1 MKPKNFRLKRLGPIA
16 LGSCL
21 VFLLWSGAN
30 SFAQQKNKQSRLN
43 RKAPIHITSDK
54 MEVNTRKNLIVFI
67 GDVKA
72 NQGKMHIK
80 ANRLEVYTLKA
91 KRPGSKR
98 RPTSKDDAGE
108 VDRIVA
114 IGNVMMDQAKRRFA
128 TAARLEYRDST
139 GIAVLTGSPR
149 VWEGK
154 NQLVGAKIELNLKED
169 KTIVHG
175 SPRRRVSVTL
185 FPSSET
191 PRRKKSN

>member
-1 MKPKNFRLKRLGPIA
+1 MKPKNYRLKRFGLIGFG
-16 LGSCL
+16 LCL
-21 VFLLWSGAN
+21 VFSLWTGSY
-30 SFAQQKNKQSRLN
+30 SFAQPKNKQSRLN
-43 RKAPIHITSDK
+43 RKAPIHITSNK
-54 MEVNTRKNLIVFI
+54 MEVNSRKNLIVFI

-72 NQGKMHIK
+72 NQGNMRIK
-80 ANRLEVYTLKA
+80 ADRLEVYTLEA

-98 RPTSKDDAGE
+98 RPAPKDRAGE

-114 IGNVMMDQAKRRFA
+114 IGNVNMDQAKRRFA
-128 TAARLEYRDST
+128 TAARLEYREST

>member
-1 MKPKNFRLKRLGPIA
+1 MKSKNYRLKRLGPIA

-30 SFAQQKNKQSRLN
+30 SFAQQKNKQNRLN
-43 RKAPIHITSDK
+43 RKASIHITSDK
-54 MEVNTRKNLIVFI
+54 MEVNSRKNLIVFI

-72 NQGKMHIK
+72 NQGNMHIK

-98 RPTSKDDAGE
+98 EPASKDDAGE

-154 NQLVGAKIELNLKED
+154 NQLVGAKIELNLRED
-169 KTIVHG
+169 KTIV
-175 SPRRRVSVTL
+175 SWL
-185 FPSSET
+185 T
-191 PRRKKSN
+191 PTESQCHPFSFQRDPQP

>member
-1 MKPKNFRLKRLGPIA
+1 MKPKNYRPKRFGFIGLGLFFA
-16 LGSCL
+16 FS
-21 VFLLWSGAN
+21 LWGGAY
-30 SFAQQKNKQSRLN
+30 SSAQEENKKGRLN
-43 RKAPIHITSDK
+43 RKEPIRITSDK
-54 MEVNTRKNLIVFI
+54 MEVNSRKNLIVFI

-72 NQGKMHIK
+72 NQGNMRIK
-80 ANRLEVYTLKA
+80 ANRLEVYTLEA
-91 KRPGSKR
+91 KRPDLKR
-98 RPTSKDDAGE
+98 RAPPKDRGGE

-114 IGNVMMDQAKRRFA
+114 IGNVMLDQAKRRFA
-128 TAARLEYRDST
+128 TAARLEYREST
-139 GIAVLTGSPR
+139 GIAVLTGNPR

-154 NQLVGAKIELNLKED
+154 NQLVGAKIELNLNED

>member
-1 MKPKNFRLKRLGPIA
+1 MKPKNYRLKRLGPIA

-30 SFAQQKNKQSRLN
+30 SFAQQKNKQNRLN

-54 MEVNTRKNLIVFI
+54 MEVNSRKNLIVFI
-67 GDVKA
+67 GD
-72 NQGKMHIK
+72 IK

-98 RPTSKDDAGE
+98 EPTSKDDAGE

-154 NQLVGAKIELNLKED
+154 NQLVGAKIELNLRED

-175 SPRRRVSVTL
+175 SSRRRVSVTL

>member
-1 MKPKNFRLKRLGPIA
+1 
-16 LGSCL
+16 
-21 VFLLWSGAN
+21 
-30 SFAQQKNKQSRLN
+30 
-43 RKAPIHITSDK
+43 
-54 MEVNTRKNLIVFI
+54 MEVNSRKNLIVFI

-72 NQGKMHIK
+72 NQGNMRIK
-80 ANRLEVYTLKA
+80 ADRLEVYTLEA

-98 RPTSKDDAGE
+98 RPAPKDRAGE

-114 IGNVMMDQAKRRFA
+114 IGNVNMEQAKRRFA
-128 TAARLEYRDST
+128 TAARFEYREST